1 MSVNIY
7 KTDHLPVPV
16 KIILESRN
24 SSRVSLGKN
33 EIIVRLPKH
42 ISISDKE
49 KIIKQFLSW
58 AKKQIFE
65 KNYYQLQQNT
75 VQHYQAK
82 TIKIWNREFVIEIEF
97 IHQGRSRL
105 TYSGD
110 NILKIYLVQH
120 LSDEMKKSEIQRF
133 LLRFTERYFL
143 KEIQNRTLYW
153 NEFYFKERIEKV
165 DIKHTIS
172 RWGSCSIHRKISF
185 STKLLLLPSEIIDYV
200 IVHELAHLKEMNHSS
215 KFWKHVENAMPEFQK
230 HRNWLKEHGHKVDF

>member
-65 KNYYQLQQNT
+65 KNY
-75 VQHYQAK
+75 
-82 TIKIWNREFVIEIEF
+82 
-97 IHQGRSRL
+97 
-105 TYSGD
+105 
-110 NILKIYLVQH
+110 
-120 LSDEMKKSEIQRF
+120 
-133 LLRFTERYFL
+133 
-143 KEIQNRTLYW
+143 
-153 NEFYFKERIEKV
+153 
-165 DIKHTIS
+165 
-172 RWGSCSIHRKISF
+172 
-185 STKLLLLPSEIIDYV
+185 
-200 IVHELAHLKEMNHSS
+200 
-215 KFWKHVENAMPEFQK
+215 
-230 HRNWLKEHGHKVDF
+230 

>member
-58 AKKQIFE
+58 AKNKFLKKTIIV
-65 KNYYQLQQNT
+65 QQNT

-110 NILKIYLVQH
+110 NILKIYCRHYV
-120 LSDEMKKSEIQRF
+120 KR
-133 LLRFTERYFL
+133 LR
-143 KEIQNRTLYW
+143 
-153 NEFYFKERIEKV
+153 
-165 DIKHTIS
+165 H
-172 RWGSCSIHRKISF
+172 
-185 STKLLLLPSEIIDYV
+185 
-200 IVHELAHLKEMNHSS
+200 
-215 KFWKHVENAMPEFQK
+215 
-230 HRNWLKEHGHKVDF
+230 